1 MSSSAKNLRPGAGA
15 GEPLDAIDER
25 LLAALVADARIS
37 NKQLAELVGIAPSTA
52 LMRTRALSERGI
64 IQGFEAKLSLS
75 AIGRSVQALIAVRL
89 RAHDREQI
97 DRFTARVPKLPAVL
111 STFHTSGSVDY
122 LLHIA
127 VATTEDLRDW
137 VLDNLATDPVVGHT
151 ETTLVFDHIQGN
163 QGPLPGLARP
173 PAGYAPPRDRQ
184 ARRSAARR
192 VMAARV
198 TPAIEQSTTKPAT
211 AACRPTTPAASPSPM
226 TGKALPR

>member
-1 MSSSAKNLRPGAGA
+1 MFGR
-15 GEPLDAIDER
+15 EPASRWTATDGRHR
-25 LLAALVADARIS
+25 LAFAALVADARIS

-64 IQGFEAKLSLS
+64 IEGFEAKLSLA

-97 DRFTARVPKLPAVL
+97 DRFTGPVPKLPAVL

-127 VATTEDLRDW
+127 VATTEELRDW

-163 QGPLPGLARP
+163 PGRCRI
-173 PAGYAPPRDRQ
+173 AGEGMLRADGQPDDDG
-184 ARRSAARR
+184 AGGWAARR
-192 VMAARV
+192 RRCGGRRSG
-198 TPAIEQSTTKPAT
+198 T
-211 AACRPTTPAASPSPM
+211 R
-226 TGKALPR
+226 RR

>member
-1 MSSSAKNLRPGAGA
+1 
-15 GEPLDAIDER
+15 
-25 LLAALVADARIS
+25 
-37 NKQLAELVGIAPSTA
+37 
-52 LMRTRALSERGI
+52 
-64 IQGFEAKLSLS
+64 
-75 AIGRSVQALIAVRL
+75 VQALIAVRL

-163 QGPLPGLARP
+163 HGPLP
-173 PAGYAPPRDRQ
+173 D
-184 ARRSAARR
+184 
-192 VMAARV
+192 
-198 TPAIEQSTTKPAT
+198 
-211 AACRPTTPAASPSPM
+211 
-226 TGKALPR
+226 

>member
-1 MSSSAKNLRPGAGA
+1 MELPESAVYDELTPHQGGSVSSPTKNVRPTAGTS
-15 GEPLDAIDER
+15 EPLDAIDER

-37 NKQLAELVGIAPSTA
+37 NKHLAELVGIAPSTA

-64 IQGFEAKLSLS
+64 IQGFEAKLSL
-75 AIGRSVQALIAVRL
+75 AAVGRSVQALIAVRL

-163 QGPLPGLARP
+163 HGPLP
-173 PAGYAPPRDRQ
+173 D
-184 ARRSAARR
+184 
-192 VMAARV
+192 
-198 TPAIEQSTTKPAT
+198 
-211 AACRPTTPAASPSPM
+211 
-226 TGKALPR
+226 

>member
-1 MSSSAKNLRPGAGA
+1 VSTNAKNIRPLSGHA
-15 GEPLDAIDER
+15 EPLDAIDER
-25 LLAALVADARIS
+25 LLAALVDDARIS

-97 DRFTARVPKLPAVL
+97 DRFTSRVPKLPAVL

-151 ETTLVFDHIQGN
+151 ETTLVFEHMPGN
-163 QGPLPGLARP
+163 HGPLH
-173 PAGYAPPRDRQ
+173 
-184 ARRSAARR
+184 
-192 VMAARV
+192 
-198 TPAIEQSTTKPAT
+198 EQD
-211 AACRPTTPAASPSPM
+211 
-226 TGKALPR
+226 